1 MPLPSLRQ
9 PGPIAPDRTVS
20 AAGRAVRLTFDL
32 EPGRTLNDALTA
44 PLSEYRAG
52 ALSFAGIAL
61 APFAYVTSAP
71 APDASHAAWWSDT
84 RSPRDGA
91 RLDVAR
97 ATYGT
102 RDGQPFVHIHARWT
116 ERDGVRGGHI
126 LPLDTTVAAGGTVH
140 ALCVEDA
147 TIAVVQDD
155 ETNFTLFEPAPR
167 PPAPGAGAVAAR
179 IRPNEDIH
187 AALAGLC
194 AQCGFARAR
203 VHGIGSLISPRF
215 ADGRAIQDYATEFLF
230 TDAVATPDGATLD
243 VIVAD
248 MGGIPH
254 EGRLAPG
261 ENAVCITVEVSLE
274 AI

>member
-1 MPLPSLRQ
+1 M
-9 PGPIAPDRTVS
+9 
-20 AAGRAVRLTFDL
+20 RLSYDL
-32 EPGRTLNDALTA
+32 EPGRTLNGALTA
-44 PLSEYRAG
+44 PLAKYRAG
-52 ALSFAGIAL
+52 ALSFTGSAL

-71 APDASHAAWWSDT
+71 APDPSHAAWWSDT

-91 RLDVAR
+91 RIDVAR

-116 ERDGVRGGHI
+116 ERDGLRGGHI
-126 LPLDTTVAAGGTVH
+126 LPLDTTVAAGGTIH
-140 ALCVEDA
+140 ALCVENA
-147 TIAVVQDD
+147 SIAVVQDD

-167 PPAPGAGAVAAR
+167 PSAPGAGAVAAR

-187 AALAGLC
+187 AALARLC
-194 AQCGFARAR
+194 AQHGIAR
-203 VHGIGSLISPRF
+203 VRGIGSLISPRF
-215 ADGRAIQDYATEFLF
+215 ADGRAIPDYATEFLF
-230 TDAVATPDGATLD
+230 TDALAAPDRATLD

-248 MGGIPH
+248 MRGIPH